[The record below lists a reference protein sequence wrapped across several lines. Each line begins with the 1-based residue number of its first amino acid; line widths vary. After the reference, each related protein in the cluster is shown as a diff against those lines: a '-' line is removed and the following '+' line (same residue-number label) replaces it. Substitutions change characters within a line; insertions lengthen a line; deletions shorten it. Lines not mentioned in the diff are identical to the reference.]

1 FYAATGATSAA
12 GYFYRAA
19 HGHYRRWGA
28 IGKAVQLEETAGSLM
43 PPALPMSTTTRSTS
57 SDTLTD
63 ESFDLLPVLKASQ
76 SISGEIVL
84 ARLLERL
91 MNIVIEY
98 AGAQRG
104 SLMLVGA
111 EQQLAVVA
119 EADVDLPR
127 PVSHDEAS
135 APPPSPSQL
144 PLSILHY
151 VQRTNS
157 RVLIDDATVHGPYAN
172 DPYLATKRP
181 RSILCLP
188 IVRRNV
194 MTGMF
199 YLENRLIAGAF
210 SAERLA
216 VLELL
221 ATQTAISVDNSR
233 LYASSQEA
241 IRVRDDFLSIASH
254 EMNTPLTPL
263 TLWIQK
269 LKKMLAKGTTLDAH
283 RLPLLLDT
291 IDRQLGRM
299 TRLVAGLLDVSRINA
314 GKLQMHAEEVDLV
327 ALAYGVIDRHA
338 AESQIAGCET
348 SVRADGPIVGRCDPL
363 RIEQVLTNLLAN
375 AIKYAPGTPIT
386 IALERRGE
394 WAVIAVRDQGI
405 GIASENF
412 VRIFD
417 RFERVASVQNIGGLG
432 LGLFI
437 SRQIVEAHGGTL
449 RVESEVGHGA
459 TFVVELPIAAQ
470 KT

>member
-1 FYAATGATSAA
+1 
-12 GYFYRAA
+12 
-19 HGHYRRWGA
+19 
-28 IGKAVQLEETAGSLM
+28 
-43 PPALPMSTTTRSTS
+43 
-57 SDTLTD
+57 
-63 ESFDLLPVLKASQ
+63 
-76 SISGEIVL
+76 
-84 ARLLERL
+84 
-91 MNIVIEY
+91 
-98 AGAQRG
+98 
-104 SLMLVGA
+104 
-111 EQQLAVVA
+111 
-119 EADVDLPR
+119 
-127 PVSHDEAS
+127 
-135 APPPSPSQL
+135 
-144 PLSILHY
+144 
-151 VQRTNS
+151 
-157 RVLIDDATVHGPYAN
+157 
-172 DPYLATKRP
+172 
-181 RSILCLP
+181 
-188 IVRRNV
+188 
-194 MTGMF
+194 
-199 YLENRLIAGAF
+199 
-210 SAERLA
+210 
-216 VLELL
+216 
-221 ATQTAISVDNSR
+221 
-233 LYASSQEA
+233 
-241 IRVRDDFLSIASH
+241 
-254 EMNTPLTPL
+254 
-263 TLWIQK
+263 
-269 LKKMLAKGTTLDAH
+269 MLAKGTTLDAH